1 MSVSFQNDILPFLY
15 PWREQMMWRLDLT
28 SYQDVK
34 MNAPAIWEQID
45 PANGPAQMP
54 PPPLQPLTPDEVSLF
69 QQWMN
74 SGFPP

>member
-28 SYQDVK
+28 SYTDVK
-34 MNAPAIWEQID
+34 LNASVIWDQISTT
-45 PANGPAQMP
+45 PPSMP
-54 PPPLQPLTPDEVSLF
+54 PPPFQPLTADQVSLF

-74 SGFPP
+74 GGYPP